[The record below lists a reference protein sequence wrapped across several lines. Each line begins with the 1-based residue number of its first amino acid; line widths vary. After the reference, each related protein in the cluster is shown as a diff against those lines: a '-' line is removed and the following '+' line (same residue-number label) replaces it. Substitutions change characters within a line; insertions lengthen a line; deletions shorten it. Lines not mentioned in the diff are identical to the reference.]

1 MVSPPI
7 FKQDTLE
14 QQCKKLARRVCPV
27 HQQELFQKMRHGKR
41 KRSEEFLEEM
51 PHYCDLKRPLR
62 NTRTIPDSILAKD
75 AIDKKNANENL
86 SIRNNALKENLNGR
100 VSDNNFTCNCLG
112 DSVYSLLERL
122 LELNPLKRITAEE
135 ALIHPFIKQD

>member
-14 QQCKKLARRVCPV
+14 QQCKKLAKRVCPV

-51 PHYCDLKRPLR
+51 SHYCDLKRPLR
-62 NTRTIPDSILAKD
+62 NTRTIPDSILAKG